1 MRSRSRNNVIAL
13 VALIAIACGG
23 AVTFPAAATQ
33 YLAQQTGAIVQLQDS
48 SAQTDVS
55 ILPAVGNIVFQM
67 KVKGHDVLRWPYG
80 SVEEFRQKPALS
92 GIPFVGPWANRLDEQ
107 AFYANGKRYAF
118 DMTLGNV
125 RGATPIHGFLST
137 TDAWRLVE
145 VKADARAA
153 WATSRLDFRQPSWIK
168 QWPFAHTIEITHRL
182 QDGVLEVRTK
192 ITNASGEPMPVAIGF
207 HPYFQ
212 LTDSRRDDWKLT
224 VGARTHWL
232 LSPNKIPTGEVE
244 SIDRLIDRPS
254 ATLRDYNL
262 DDVFGDLQRDA
273 RGRATMTVV
282 GKSERLDVELGPK
295 FRSVVI
301 WAPNSADTGRGSQ
314 RLTGPPNPVDR
325 GDFICLEP
333 MAGITDALNLSQK
346 GLYKEL
352 QTIAPGGSWE
362 ESFWVRPSGF

>member
-1 MRSRSRNNVIAL
+1 MRSRSSNNVLA
-13 VALIAIACGG
+13 VVPLIAIACGG
-23 AVTFPAAATQ
+23 AFAFPAAATR
-33 YLAQQTGAIVQLQDS
+33 YLAQQTGDIVQLQDS
-48 SAQTDVS
+48 STQTDVS
-55 ILPAVGNIVFQM
+55 ILPSVGNIVFQL
-67 KVKGHDVLRWPYG
+67 KVKGRDVLRWPYR
-80 SVEEFRQKPALS
+80 SVDEFRQKPALS
-92 GIPFVGPWANRLDEQ
+92 GIPFVGPWANRLDEP

-145 VKADARAA
+145 VKADATAA
-153 WATSRLDFRQPSWIK
+153 WATSRLEFRQPAWTK

-192 ITNASGEPMPVAIGF
+192 IINASSEPMPVAIGF

-244 SIDRLIDRPS
+244 SIDRLLDRPS
-254 ATLRDYNL
+254 AALRDYNL